1 MWHVKSAVD
10 MKFNQAQKHAV
21 PRTRAASRR
30 HTARGSHAGTDALN
44 NGRLK
49 AHLYQ
54 ASSHPLRA
62 KHSLYN
68 PARKALETT
77 RKTSS

>member
-1 MWHVKSAVD
+1 MWRVKSAAD
-10 MKFNQAQKHAV
+10 MKFNQAQKHAM
-21 PRTRAASRR
+21 PRTRATPRRRTACKSR
-30 HTARGSHAGTDALN
+30 ARAGAPN
-44 NGRLK
+44 NARLK
-49 AHLYQ
+49 APLYQ
-54 ASSHPLRA
+54 AFSHPSRA

>member
-1 MWHVKSAVD
+1 MRRVKSAVD

-30 HTARGSHAGTDALN
+30 HTARGSRARAGAPN
-44 NGRLK
+44 NARLK
-49 AHLYQ
+49 APLYR
-54 ASSHPLRA
+54 AFLHPSRA

-68 PARKALETT
+68 PAQKALETT

>member
-1 MWHVKSAVD
+1 MRRVKSAAD

-21 PRTRAASRR
+21 PHTRAASRR
-30 HTARGSHAGTDALN
+30 HTARGSHTGADAPN
-44 NGRLK
+44 NARLQ
-49 AHLYQ
+49 APLYQ
-54 ASSHPLRA
+54 ASSHPSRA

-68 PARKALETT
+68 PAQKALETT